1 MEEVWSFRYSK
12 PSLPEGPLVELSAA
26 EMERHL
32 LAQLDAPNADKAD
45 GLWQLARF
53 HAESKQHDSFSVVG
67 ILARAR
73 PTRADEGRSRRLGW
87 SLFGSQTFSLLKVA
101 LVPNLDFPER
111 TLVVPKES
119 ERSVDSVFVPH
130 ATRSELGSG
139 ETPHAK
145 DHREAAS
152 IATQPACL
160 WHRRK
165 RAKTDHPDISRNE
178 WWWDDEPLLLGAA
191 PLHALIDAYRLHLE
205 ARPKELA
212 EVISSRPN
220 GPLAVSHIRG
230 NGRKMTKCRYDF
242 IYVPDVS

>member
-1 MEEVWSFRYSK
+1 MTNSKAFSFLLGLLALSGSGCASVGGRGDSRFYPGVYPGVRNHAYYFPEESDGRRCGSSASLIFRFQRHSTQHSCRGTYPIGLFEAVPQPRTIQNDDHACCPTLARRTGACEVATTMEEVWSFRYSK

-73 PTRADEGRSRRLGW
+73 PTRADEGRSRRLGC

-111 TLVVPKES
+111 TLVVPK
-119 ERSVDSVFVPH
+119 
-130 ATRSELGSG
+130 
-139 ETPHAK
+139 
-145 DHREAAS
+145 
-152 IATQPACL
+152 
-160 WHRRK
+160 
-165 RAKTDHPDISRNE
+165 
-178 WWWDDEPLLLGAA
+178 
-191 PLHALIDAYRLHLE
+191 
-205 ARPKELA
+205 
-212 EVISSRPN
+212 
-220 GPLAVSHIRG
+220 
-230 NGRKMTKCRYDF
+230 
-242 IYVPDVS
+242 